1 MDYVRPMRDDETDGR
16 LWNSSSSTRTF
27 YFNQPSSCL
36 LMIKRYKLNL
46 FILGDRKEDGKRG
59 SSVIQIRR
67 QKAICYIVVF
77 AIIFFDHKGNNQRL
91 TDFPGLDLAF
101 TTRRTTQKEQRSR
114 KVVQKSLLLL
124 L

>member
-16 LWNSSSSTRTF
+16 LWNSSSSSGSSTRSF
-27 YFNQPSSCL
+27 YYKQPSSCL

-46 FILGDRKEDGKRG
+46 LILGDRKEDPKRG

-67 QKAICYIVVF
+67 QKAICYSVVSV
-77 AIIFFDHKGNNQRL
+77 IIMFFDQRL